1 MILMMLSDTVDIPPP
16 IISHNRLARK
26 FISCVQANELPPGM
40 GLECTRLASE
50 DLCNILRA
58 IVLEETAAAAQEVV
72 TGHSA

>member
-1 MILMMLSDTVDIPPP
+1 MMLSDTVDIPPP